1 MKLDKTT
8 CGTYFLFVGGTMRLE
23 KEASFLRGVTA
34 LVNGD
39 RCTESL
45 GPVFKA
51 PSKVKNFY
59 SCLNKIKKLKVVLS
73 R

>member
-1 MKLDKTT
+1 
-8 CGTYFLFVGGTMRLE
+8 MRLE